1 MTGIIECR
9 RIPRPTST
17 YQGPKEDRGTGS
29 GNGTTKKPTML
40 EKIDEMDRKQNERT
54 VQWVREKRKKRWG
67 W

>member
-1 MTGIIECR
+1 MANGNKEIPKSNQGATG
-9 RIPRPTST
+9 RPET
-17 YQGPKEDRGTGS
+17 KGS
-29 GNGTTKKPTML
+29 QTML